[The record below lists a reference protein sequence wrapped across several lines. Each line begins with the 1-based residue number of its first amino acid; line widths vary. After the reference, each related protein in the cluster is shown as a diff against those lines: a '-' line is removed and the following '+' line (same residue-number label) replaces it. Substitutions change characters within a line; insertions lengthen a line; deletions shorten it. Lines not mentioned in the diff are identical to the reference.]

1 MVNLPVHI
9 MLLGT
14 IKNVSNVKKGFHFLM
29 IKLSAG
35 YTLIAQFYAPIAN
48 SAHLSTGHAIIW

>member
-14 IKNVSNVKKGFHFLM
+14 IKNVSNAKRELHFLM

-35 YTLIAQFYAPIAN
+35 YALIAQFYASIAN
-48 SAHLSTGHAIIW
+48 SAHLSTYRAITW